1 MSSSSSANQD
11 VTSASAQAK
20 QAACLECRRS
30 KVKCTRDANAP
41 VCRKCQQAGLQC
53 VTPEYHVGRYKGVKN
68 KRTGLEK
75 AIYQV
80 EQALKR
86 TKDGSTGL
94 SSEVEAD
101 LRQLIG
107 APQTDTALQ
116 RRASSHTPTNLPR
129 SFLPP
134 RTSLVPSENNGA
146 ADDSN
151 SNEAPATDHGEK
163 PDELALNNAEN
174 PLQLLAMASVLPGHS
189 PSTVMSTSP
198 AGVAS
203 QPGTNDANLGDV
215 ELQQFFGSLMPRLDN
230 SPDLD
235 PIDLGLVTQ
244 DEADSLFAYFYERL
258 SHTRWGLDPTLHTA
272 SFVRSRSAF
281 LFTSILAASALFLP
295 KAEALSKRLSNHR
308 NNLAQTVIFK
318 RHRSVEIVL
327 AFMVNIP
334 WMTPAKHWADDET
347 CAYLSMALSLA
358 LDLSLNKIVVPSP
371 TIRPAGFLDR
381 VAKAECIDS
390 AKALQLDGFPHV
402 DPTSTL
408 GRRLLRTRERVWL
421 ALFVLDRGIC
431 LARGRPYAVPIG
443 PLVDSCDTWHIS
455 DIADRWD
462 GSVISAAVL
471 RRDLVGLITSVREFC
486 DGSQGVNGG
495 SAAVR
500 FLKDKIDRFFEQWYA
515 VWSRQ
520 ITQGDGQLP
529 PYVEI
534 LVSHTKLSTYCNVVN
549 HPTASNDVK
558 QFFRA
563 AGLASAMNVMRAAV
577 QGENRLKSM
586 PNNTVIM
593 VSFAATFALALGTTS
608 QGNRAMLAP
617 NARTLIEETAQVL
630 ERIGSSPR
638 HRKGLSVLFARHI
651 RRIMQSSVLSP
662 PEDNQG
668 FVSGP
673 SEEQHHQQDQHPKH
687 NPSRTA
693 SIPAPNIPLEP
704 YVFDMTDDQILEAI
718 NNAST
723 SQDLFQLDETMFFD
737 WLDWPNVT

>member
-11 VTSASAQAK
+11 VTSGSAQAK

-86 TKDGSTGL
+86 NKDGSTGL
-94 SSEVEAD
+94 RSEIEAD

-107 APQTDTALQ
+107 APQTSPMLQ
-116 RRASSHTPTNLPR
+116 RKASSTTPTTGLPQ
-129 SFLPP
+129 SFPES
-134 RTSLVPSENNGA
+134 RKSLIPGDNNCA
-146 ADDSN
+146 REESN
-151 SNEAPATDHGEK
+151 DVSGVEHGEK
-163 PDELALNNAEN
+163 PDELALNNADN
-174 PLQLLAMASVLPGHS
+174 PLQLLAMASVLPGQS
-189 PSTVMSTSP
+189 PSTAMSTSP

-203 QPGTNDANLGDV
+203 HPGTNDANPGDV

-244 DEADSLFAYFYERL
+244 EEADSLFAYFYERL
-258 SHTRWGLDPTLHTA
+258 SHTRWGLDPNLHTA
-272 SFVRSRSAF
+272 SFVRSRSSF

-308 NNLAQTVIFK
+308 NHLARTVIFN

-347 CAYLSMALSLA
+347 CAYLSIALTLA

-371 TIRPAGFLDR
+371 TIRPAGFLNR
-381 VAKAECIDS
+381 VAKADCIDS
-390 AKALQLDGFPHV
+390 TKALQLDGFPQV
-402 DPTSTL
+402 DPSSAL

-471 RRDLVGLITSVREFC
+471 RRDLVGLITGVREFC

-495 SAAVR
+495 PTAVR

-577 QGENRLKSM
+577 QGESRLKSM

-608 QGNRAMLAP
+608 LGNRAMVAP
-617 NARTLIEETAQVL
+617 NAKALIEETTQVL

-662 PEDNQG
+662 PEETQG
-668 FVSGP
+668 LVPGP
-673 SEEQHHQQDQHPKH
+673 SEQPHQQDQ
-687 NPSRTA
+687 NAEYDPSQTA
-693 SIPAPNIPLEP
+693 PMPASNIRLEP

>member
-1 MSSSSSANQD
+1 MNTSSEVGQNAAAN
-11 VTSASAQAK
+11 SPHSK

-30 KVKCTRDANAP
+30 KVKCTRDAHAT

-86 TKDGSTGL
+86 SKEGSAGL
-94 SSEVEAD
+94 GLDVEAD
-101 LRQLIG
+101 LRHLISSPQASPLRRQSSSNTPSTGNPQPFVQSRANLFIGKEDG
-107 APQTDTALQ
+107 A
-116 RRASSHTPTNLPR
+116 SPTTHEVSP
-129 SFLPP
+129 
-134 RTSLVPSENNGA
+134 VA
-146 ADDSN
+146 M
-151 SNEAPATDHGEK
+151 GEK
-163 PDELALNNAEN
+163 PDELALNNADN
-174 PLQLLAMASVLPGHS
+174 PLQLLAMASVLPGQS
-189 PSTVMSTSP
+189 PSTNMSTSP
-198 AGVAS
+198 AGALVHQA
-203 QPGTNDANLGDV
+203 TNESNLADAD
-215 ELQQFFGSLMPRLDN
+215 LQQFFGSLMSNLDN
-230 SPDLD
+230 TSDLD
-235 PIDLGLVTQ
+235 PIELGLVTAE
-244 DEADSLFAYFYERL
+244 EADTLFTFFYERL

-272 SFVRSRSAF
+272 ALVRSRSAF

-295 KAEALSKRLSNHR
+295 KAEALSKRLCNHR
-308 NNLAQTVIFK
+308 NQLVQTIIHN
-318 RHRSVEIVL
+318 RYRSVEIVL

-347 CAYLSMALSLA
+347 CAYLSAALTLA

-381 VAKAECIDS
+381 IAKADCIDS
-390 AKALQLDGFPHV
+390 ARALQIDGFPNV
-402 DPTSTL
+402 DPSSAW
-408 GRRLLRTRERVWL
+408 GRRLLRTRERVYL
-421 ALFVLDRGIC
+421 ALFVLDRGVC

-443 PLVDSCDTWHIS
+443 PLIESCDTWHIS

-495 SAAVR
+495 STAVK
-500 FLKDKIDRFFEQWYA
+500 FLKDKIDRFFEQWFA

-534 LVSHTKLSTYCNVVN
+534 LASHTKLSTYCNVVN

-563 AGLASAMNVMRAAV
+563 AGLTSAMNVMRAAV

-593 VSFAATFALALGTTS
+593 VSFAACFALALGTTTL
-608 QGNRAMLAP
+608 GNRAILAP
-617 NARTLIEETAQVL
+617 NSRSLIEETTQVL
-630 ERIGSSPR
+630 ERIGSTPR

-651 RRIMQSSVLSP
+651 RRILQNSP
-662 PEDNQG
+662 LQPTEDHQAN
-668 FVSGP
+668 VAAVH
-673 SEEQHHQQDQHPKH
+673 EQMAQHD
-687 NPSRTA
+687 
-693 SIPAPNIPLEP
+693 PNIDYTSTNATAMGMPTVPTEP

-718 NNAST
+718 NNASA
-723 SQDLFQLDETMFFD
+723 SQELFQLDETMFMD

>member
-1 MSSSSSANQD
+1 MNSSASGNSDAASSS
-11 VTSASAQAK
+11 TPTK

-30 KVKCTRDANAP
+30 KVKCTRDAGAAL
-41 VCRKCQQAGLQC
+41 CRKCQLAGLQC

-68 KRTGLEK
+68 KRSGLEK

-86 TKDGSTGL
+86 SKDGSTGL
-94 SSEVEAD
+94 SLDLETD
-101 LRQLIG
+101 LRQLIS
-107 APQTDTALQ
+107 ASQASPSV
-116 RRASSHTPTNLPR
+116 RRASSPTPSSTTHGR
-129 SFLPP
+129 AF
-134 RTSLVPSENNGA
+134 SESRARLSNAEKNA
-146 ADDSN
+146 TIDSGHEV
-151 SNEAPATDHGEK
+151 SPAEVGEK

-174 PLQLLAMASVLPGHS
+174 PLQLLAMASVLPVQS
-189 PSTVMSTSP
+189 PATTLATSP
-198 AGVAS
+198 AGAPPA
-203 QPGTNDANLGDV
+203 PGPGDSHVSDA
-215 ELQQFFGSLMPRLDN
+215 ELQQFFASPMSNLDN

-235 PIDLGLVTQ
+235 PIELGLVTME
-244 DEADSLFAYFYERL
+244 EADSLFGYFHEKL
-258 SHTRWGLDPTLHTA
+258 SHTRWGLDPVLHTA

-281 LFTSILAASALFLP
+281 LFTSILAASAVFLP
-295 KAEALSKRLSNHR
+295 RTEALSKRLSNHR
-308 NNLAQTVIFK
+308 NMLACLVISNRK
-318 RHRSVEIVL
+318 RSVEIVL

-334 WMTPAKHWADDET
+334 WMTPSKHWADDET
-347 CAYLSMALSLA
+347 CAYLSMALTLA
-358 LDLSLNKIVVPSP
+358 LDLSLNKIVVPST
-371 TIRPAGFLDR
+371 TIRPPGFLDR
-381 VAKAECIDS
+381 VAKAECID
-390 AKALQLDGFPHV
+390 AARALQLDGFPNI
-402 DPTSTL
+402 DPSSTW

-443 PLVDSCDTWHIS
+443 PLVESCDTWHIS

-486 DGSQGVNGG
+486 DGSQGTSGG
-495 SAAVR
+495 YTAVK

-563 AGLASAMNVMRAAV
+563 AGLASAINVMRAAV

-593 VSFAATFALALGTTS
+593 VSFAATFALALGTTTS
-608 QGNRAMLAP
+608 GNRAILAP
-617 NARTLIEETAQVL
+617 NARALIEETTQVL
-630 ERIGSSPR
+630 ERIGSTPA

-651 RRIMQSSVLSP
+651 RRMLQSTALHLDEENQAYKTGSFERP
-662 PEDNQG
+662 P
-668 FVSGP
+668 
-673 SEEQHHQQDQHPKH
+673 QQDANVEYNTTRNDPIQ
-687 NPSRTA
+687 A
-693 SIPAPNIPLEP
+693 SDGAQASS

-718 NNAST
+718 NNASA
-723 SQDLFQLDETMFFD
+723 SQDLFQLDETMFLD

>member
-1 MSSSSSANQD
+1 MSSSSSASHD
-11 VTSASAQAK
+11 VTSGLAQAK

-86 TKDGSTGL
+86 TKDGSIGL
-94 SSEVEAD
+94 PSEVEAD

-107 APQTDTALQ
+107 APQT
-116 RRASSHTPTNLPR
+116 STPRP
-129 SFLPP
+129 
-134 RTSLVPSENNGA
+134 SLVPSEDNGA

-151 SNEAPATDHGEK
+151 EVIAADHGEK
-163 PDELALNNAEN
+163 PDELALNNADN
-174 PLQLLAMASVLPGHS
+174 PLQLLAMASVLPGQS

-203 QPGTNDANLGDV
+203 QPGTNTNDANPGDA

-230 SPDLD
+230 YPDLD

-308 NNLAQTVIFK
+308 NHLAQTVIFK
-318 RHRSVEIVL
+318 RMRSVEIVL

-390 AKALQLDGFPHV
+390 AKALQLDGFPQV
-402 DPTSTL
+402 DPSSTL

-471 RRDLVGLITSVREFC
+471 RRDLVGLLSSVREIC
-486 DGSQGVNGG
+486 DGSQGINGG
-495 SAAVR
+495 SAAPDS
-500 FLKDKIDRFFEQWYA
+500 LKDKIDRFFEQWYA

-608 QGNRAMLAP
+608 LGNRAMLAP
-617 NARTLIEETAQVL
+617 NVKALIEETCHVL

-668 FVSGP
+668 FAPGP
-673 SEEQHHQQDQHPKH
+673 SEQPHQQDQNAGHE
-687 NPSRTA
+687 SSGTA
-693 SIPAPNIPLEP
+693 SMAAPNIPLEP

>member
-1 MSSSSSANQD
+1 MSSSSSSVQD
-11 VTSASAQAK
+11 VSASSAQTK

-30 KVKCTRDANAP
+30 KVKCTRDANAA
-41 VCRKCQQAGLQC
+41 VCRKCQQVGLQC

-68 KRTGLEK
+68 KRSGLEK

-86 TKDGSTGL
+86 SKDGPTGL
-94 SSEVEAD
+94 TVEAEAD
-101 LRQLIG
+101 LRQMIA
-107 APQTDTALQ
+107 APEASPLLRRQSSSTAPAVERQ
-116 RRASSHTPTNLPR
+116 P
-129 SFLPP
+129 SFLQPHAG
-134 RTSLVPSENNGA
+134 LMPSESA
-146 ADDSN
+146 ETTDN
-151 SNEAPATDHGEK
+151 SIEVSPADHGEK
-163 PDELALNNAEN
+163 PDELALNNADN
-174 PLQLLAMASVLPGHS
+174 PLQLLAMASVLPGQS
-189 PSTVMSTSP
+189 PSTNMSTSP
-198 AGVAS
+198 AGVFVP
-203 QPGTNDANLGDV
+203 QPTTNEAGAVNDV

-230 SPDLD
+230 SADLD
-235 PIDLGLVTQ
+235 PINLGLVTQ
-244 DEADSLFAYFYERL
+244 EEADSLFTYFHERL
-258 SHTRWGLDPTLHTA
+258 SHTRWGLDPTYHTA
-272 SFVRSRSAF
+272 AFVRSRSAF

-295 KAEALSKRLSNHR
+295 KAEALSKRLASHR
-308 NNLAQTVIFK
+308 NSLAQKVIFN
-318 RHRSVEIVL
+318 RNRSVEIVL

-347 CAYLSMALSLA
+347 CAYLSMALTLA

-371 TIRPAGFLDR
+371 TIRPPGFLDR
-381 VAKAECIDS
+381 VAKAECID
-390 AKALQLDGFPHV
+390 ATRALQLDGFPQV
-402 DPTSTL
+402 DPSSVW
-408 GRRLLRTRERVWL
+408 GRRLLRTRERAWL
-421 ALFVLDRGIC
+421 ALFVVDRGIC

-443 PLVDSCDTWHIS
+443 PLVESCDTWHIS

-471 RRDLVGLITSVREFC
+471 RRDMVGLITSVREFC
-486 DGSQGVNGG
+486 DGSQGVSGG
-495 SAAVR
+495 STAVR

-534 LVSHTKLSTYCNVVN
+534 LVSHTKLSTYCSVVN

-563 AGLASAMNVMRAAV
+563 AGLASAVNVMRAAV
-577 QGENRLKSM
+577 HGENRLKSM

-593 VSFAATFALALGTTS
+593 VSFAATFALALGTTGLNS
-608 QGNRAMLAP
+608 RAMLPP
-617 NARTLIEETAQVL
+617 NAKSLIEETTQVL
-630 ERIGSSPR
+630 ERIGSSPK
-638 HRKGLSVLFARHI
+638 HRKGLSVLFAKHI
-651 RRIMQSSVLSP
+651 RRIMQNSLLEPQERSQHRPSVTSEQAQPQPPDIQYNSS
-662 PEDNQG
+662 QT
-668 FVSGP
+668 
-673 SEEQHHQQDQHPKH
+673 
-687 NPSRTA
+687 NPGL
-693 SIPAPNIPLEP
+693 APNVPPEP

>member
-1 MSSSSSANQD
+1 MSSSSSANHD
-11 VTSASAQAK
+11 VTSGSAQAK

-30 KVKCTRDANAP
+30 KVKCTRDLNAP

-53 VTPEYHVGRYKGVKN
+53 ITPEYHVGRYKGVKN

-86 TKDGSTGL
+86 NRDGSVGL
-94 SSEVEAD
+94 PSEVEAD

-107 APQTDTALQ
+107 APQTSTVLERKTSLTTPATNHPQLFLQ
-116 RRASSHTPTNLPR
+116 PR
-129 SFLPP
+129 P
-134 RTSLVPSENNGA
+134 SLVPSEDNGVA
-146 ADDSN
+146 EDIQ
-151 SNEAPATDHGEK
+151 EEPATEHGEK
-163 PDELALNNAEN
+163 PDELALNNADN
-174 PLQLLAMASVLPGHS
+174 PLQLLAMASVLPGQS

-203 QPGTNDANLGDV
+203 HPGTNDANPGDA

-295 KAEALSKRLSNHR
+295 KAEALLKRLSNHR
-308 NNLAQTVIFK
+308 NYLAQTVIFK
-318 RHRSVEIVL
+318 RNRSVEIVL

-347 CAYLSMALSLA
+347 CAHLSMALSLA

-381 VAKAECIDS
+381 VSKADCIDS
-390 AKALQLDGFPHV
+390 TKALQLDGFPQV
-402 DPTSTL
+402 DPSSIL

-431 LARGRPYAVPIG
+431 LARGRPYAVPTG

-462 GSVISAAVL
+462 GSVVSAAVL
-471 RRDLVGLITSVREFC
+471 RRDLVGLLASVREAC
-486 DGSQGVNGG
+486 DGNQGINGG
-495 SAAVR
+495 PAAVR

-520 ITQGDGQLP
+520 ITQDDGQLP

-608 QGNRAMLAP
+608 LGNRVMLAP
-617 NARTLIEETAQVL
+617 NARALIEETSQVL

-638 HRKGLSVLFARHI
+638 HRRGLSVLFARHI

-662 PEDNQG
+662 PEDNQS
-668 FVSGP
+668 FVAGP
-673 SEEQHHQQDQHPKH
+673 SEQAHQQNH
-687 NPSRTA
+687 NADHDSIRTA
-693 SIPAPNIPLEP
+693 SIPAPNVPLDP
-704 YVFDMTDDQILEAI
+704 YVFNMTDDQILEAI

-737 WLDWPNVT
+737 WLDWPNLT

>member
-1 MSSSSSANQD
+1 MNSRRQSDSDAASSA
-11 VTSASAQAK
+11 AQAK

-30 KVKCTRDANAP
+30 KVKCTRDPNAA
-41 VCRKCQQAGLQC
+41 VCRKCQQTGLRC

-86 TKDGSTGL
+86 SKDSSNGL
-94 SSEVEAD
+94 SLESETD
-101 LRQLIG
+101 LRQLIST
-107 APQTDTALQ
+107 PQPERL
-116 RRASSHTPTNLPR
+116 RRASSSQTPSTAMQQA
-129 SFLPP
+129 FVQP
-134 RTSLVPSENNGA
+134 RTDSQEFDANGNSPTDHDVPPPP
-146 ADDSN
+146 
-151 SNEAPATDHGEK
+151 PATGEK
-163 PDELALNNAEN
+163 PDELALNNADN
-174 PLQLLAMASVLPGHS
+174 PLQLLAMASVLPGQS
-189 PSTVMSTSP
+189 PSTNMSTSP
-198 AGVAS
+198 AVIAS
-203 QPGTNDANLGDV
+203 HQTTSDNHLADADI
-215 ELQQFFGSLMPRLDN
+215 QQFFGLLMSNLDN

-235 PIDLGLVTQ
+235 PIELGLVTAE
-244 DEADSLFAYFYERL
+244 EADSLFTYFYDRL

-272 SFVRSRSAF
+272 AFVRSRSAF

-295 KAEALSKRLSNHR
+295 KAEALSKRLAGHR
-308 NNLAQTVIFK
+308 NHLVRTVIYN
-318 RHRSVEIVL
+318 RYRSVEIVL
-327 AFMVNIP
+327 GFMVNIP

-347 CAYLSMALSLA
+347 CAYLSAALTLA

-390 AKALQLDGFPHV
+390 TRALQMDGFPNV
-402 DPTSTL
+402 DPASAW

-443 PLVDSCDTWHIS
+443 PLVESCDTWHIS

-486 DGSQGVNGG
+486 DGSQGANGG
-495 SAAVR
+495 STAVR

-577 QGENRLKSM
+577 HGEGRLKSM

-593 VSFAATFALALGTTS
+593 VSFAACFALALGTTS
-608 QGNRAMLAP
+608 FGNRANLAP
-617 NARTLIEETAQVL
+617 NSRSLIEETTQVL

-651 RRIMQSSVLSP
+651 RRILQSSMLNPVA
-662 PEDNQG
+662 DNQSSAAEQAFPQQPG
-668 FVSGP
+668 MGYGSTNSTSTGVS
-673 SEEQHHQQDQHPKH
+673 
-687 NPSRTA
+687 NPNVS
-693 SIPAPNIPLEP
+693 SEP

-718 NNAST
+718 NNASA
-723 SQDLFQLDETMFFD
+723 SQELFQLDETMFMD

>member
-1 MSSSSSANQD
+1 MSSSSSSAHD
-11 VTSASAQAK
+11 VTAASAQAK

-30 KVKCTRDANAP
+30 KVRCTRDVGAA

-68 KRTGLEK
+68 KRSGLEK

-86 TKDGSTGL
+86 SKDCPTGL
-94 SSEVEAD
+94 TAETEAD
-101 LRQLIG
+101 LRQLIS
-107 APQTDTALQ
+107 APKASPLLRRQSSTA
-116 RRASSHTPTNLPR
+116 TPALGHQQ
-129 SFLPP
+129 SFPQQHVGLIPAES
-134 RTSLVPSENNGA
+134 TGTTENGHEV
-146 ADDSN
+146 S
-151 SNEAPATDHGEK
+151 PADHGEK
-163 PDELALNNAEN
+163 PDELALNNADN
-174 PLQLLAMASVLPGHS
+174 PLQLLAMASVLPGQS
-189 PSTVMSTSP
+189 PSTAMSTSP
-198 AGVAS
+198 AGVIPH
-203 QPGTNDANLGDV
+203 PGANEANAYDDA
-215 ELQQFFGSLMPRLDN
+215 ELQQFFGSLLPRLDN
-230 SPDLD
+230 SPEVD
-235 PIDLGLVTQ
+235 PINLGLVTQ
-244 DEADSLFAYFYERL
+244 EEADSLFAYFYERL
-258 SHTRWGLDPTLHTA
+258 SHTRWGLDPVLHTA
-272 SFVRSRSAF
+272 AFVRSRSAF

-308 NNLAQTVIFK
+308 NILARKVVSD
-318 RHRSVEIVL
+318 RNRSVEIVL

-347 CAYLSMALSLA
+347 CAYLSMALALA

-402 DPTSTL
+402 DPLSVW

-421 ALFVLDRGIC
+421 ALFVLDRGVC

-443 PLVDSCDTWHIS
+443 PLVESCDTWHIS

-486 DGSQGVNGG
+486 DGSQGISGG
-495 SAAVR
+495 STAVR

-563 AGLASAMNVMRAAV
+563 AGLASATNVMRAAV

-593 VSFAATFALALGTTS
+593 VSFAATFALALGATNL
-608 QGNRAMLAP
+608 GNRAMLPP
-617 NARTLIEETAQVL
+617 NAKALIEETTQVL

-651 RRIMQSSVLSP
+651 RRIMQSSLLDQ
-662 PEDNQG
+662 PEENHTPLP
-668 FVSGP
+668 GP
-673 SEEQHHQQDQHPKH
+673 SGQIPPHAHKVDYGNSQSNAP
-687 NPSRTA
+687 PAATA
-693 SIPAPNIPLEP
+693 APEP